1 MAMMRPQNYE
11 QRAGLYMLEP
21 YDPDRIPVIF
31 VHGLM
36 SVPQQWVPTIAAIE
50 SDPVLHGRYQFWA
63 FAFPTGDPILIS
75 SLKLRESLEQV
86 YKLYP
91 KTKDMVLISYSLGGL
106 LALMQAVT
114 THLPIWQMG
123 GTGSLKI
130 GFELVGVRD
139 PCRRRELAYVIVED
153 YSLEGVG
160 EARSRFDPSALEGTA
175 RRRHRRHSIFGP
187 PDCRPFLVPVFGS
200 GRPAGGR
207 GLAEDQLQN
216 NCSRA

>member
-21 YDPDRIPVIF
+21 YDPDRIPVIY
-31 VHGLM
+31 GLM

-130 GFELVGVRD
+130 GFELVFA
-139 PCRRRELAYVIVED
+139 CK
-153 YSLEGVG
+153 
-160 EARSRFDPSALEGTA
+160 
-175 RRRHRRHSIFGP
+175 
-187 PDCRPFLVPVFGS
+187 
-200 GRPAGGR
+200 
-207 GLAEDQLQN
+207 
-216 NCSRA
+216 